1 MKNINRR
8 DKQENRL
15 FQYKELVVARGVE
28 GGRMKEIDQGD

>member
-15 FQYKELVVARGVE
+15 FQYRELVVAGGEE
-28 GGRMKEIDQGD
+28 GGGMEEIDQGD